1 MEVAPAR
8 RIARPTWFNLRTG
21 LGLVL
26 FAIAFAAGQRVLADA
41 RTTLPVWTAARDL
54 PAYAEL
60 GDADLVSVG
69 VRLPPELVARYAT
82 PSDNMIGSVL
92 VRPVGEGEMIPLT
105 WLSDGARADSGR
117 SMTIPVTQE
126 QALGSTL
133 GVGDRVDVIVT
144 LDAGDVRART
154 LALVSNVEVVEI
166 VRTAGLV
173 GGDSSVVGV
182 RVAVTPEQAVQLA
195 FGIRTGQIDIAQVE
209 GGPPPGPIDS
219 VTAEDLP

>member
-1 MEVAPAR
+1 VEVAPAR
-8 RIARPTWFNLRTG
+8 RITRPTWFNLRTG

-26 FAIAFAAGQRVLADA
+26 FAIAFASGQRVLAEA

-60 GDADLVSVG
+60 GAADLVPVG
-69 VRLPPELVARYAT
+69 VRLPPALVARYAT
-82 PSDNMIGSVL
+82 ASVDLTGSVL
-92 VRPVGEGEMIPLT
+92 VRPIGEGEMIPLA
-105 WLSDGARADSGR
+105 WLSEGARADAGR

-126 QALGSTL
+126 QALGSAL
-133 GVGDRVDVIVT
+133 AVGDRLDVMVT

-154 LALVSNVEVVEI
+154 LALVSDVEVVEI

-195 FGIRTGQIDIAQVE
+195 FGIRTGAIDIARVE
-209 GGPPPGPIDS
+209 GGPPPGPVES